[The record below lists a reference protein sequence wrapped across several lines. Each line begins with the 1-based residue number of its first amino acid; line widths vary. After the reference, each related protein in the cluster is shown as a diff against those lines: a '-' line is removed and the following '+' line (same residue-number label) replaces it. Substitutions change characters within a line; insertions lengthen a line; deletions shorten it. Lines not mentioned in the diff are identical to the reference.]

1 MSSPQVNASGSIMVV
16 VDLIEFNPVGLAE
29 AMVHGK

>member
-1 MSSPQVNASGSIMVV
+1 MSSPQFNAGSIMVV